1 MPFEPASQ
9 IPDFR
14 GVICAPWPNR
24 LADGRYLWN
33 GKEIQA
39 TINEPDRQTAL
50 HGLVFERTWKATQRG
65 QTAVT
70 LETSISGE
78 NGYPFALDLR
88 VIYSLGEQG
97 LVGTVTARNPGATPI
112 PYGVC
117 PHPYL
122 VAGPSPLND
131 WTVVIP
137 ADRFLNVTPDRL
149 LPTDDV
155 PVDEHDF
162 DFRQEKN
169 LEHRKSTTPSP
180 ASSGTVTGRQESP
193 HSTHPGPVSS

>member
-1 MPFEPASQ
+1 VPFEPASQ

-112 PYGVC
+112 P
-117 PHPYL
+117 
-122 VAGPSPLND
+122 
-131 WTVVIP
+131 
-137 ADRFLNVTPDRL
+137 
-149 LPTDDV
+149 
-155 PVDEHDF
+155 
-162 DFRQEKN
+162 
-169 LEHRKSTTPSP
+169 
-180 ASSGTVTGRQESP
+180 
-193 HSTHPGPVSS
+193 